1 VIRLVR
7 AEFLKLRTTQVWL
20 WMLLADVLVGAG
32 VAIGSLA
39 PHDAIKEPKDVPYL
53 FATSNAA
60 LITAFVLGVLG
71 ITTEFRYQTIT
82 PTVLATPPRWA
93 IVTAKMITYA
103 AVGVIYAVA
112 CVGVQV
118 AIAVPWLSAKGIDF
132 NLGDADLQRALFGML
147 GVFAL
152 FALFGIGLGA
162 FLRNQIFAVS
172 FGLIFLLV
180 LQNLIA
186 AIPAINTAWAYTPSG
201 ATIAILYPYE
211 QATGDDPQL
220 LHAPAAA
227 LVLLLWGLI
236 PAVAG
241 AAYSMNRDIT

>member
-1 VIRLVR
+1 MLRLVR

-20 WMLLADVLVGAG
+20 WMLLADVAVGAL

-39 PHDAIKEPKDVPYL
+39 PDDAIKEPKDIPYL

-60 LITAFVLGVLG
+60 LITAFVLSVLG
-71 ITTEFRYQTIT
+71 ITTEFRHQTIT
-82 PTVLATPPRWA
+82 PTVLATPSRWA
-93 IVTAKMITYA
+93 VVTAKMITYA
-103 AVGVIYAVA
+103 GVGVAYGVA
-112 CVGVQV
+112 CVGVQL
-118 AIAVPWLSAKGIDF
+118 AIALPWLSAKHIDVDF
-132 NLGDADLQRALFGML
+132 GDHDLQRAVFGMP

-162 FLRNQIFAVS
+162 LLRNQIVAVT
-172 FGLIFLLV
+172 FGLVFLLV

-186 AIPAINTAWAYTPSG
+186 AIPASQDAWAYTPAG

-211 QATGDDPQL
+211 RAEPGDVQL
-220 LHAPAAA
+220 LHASAGV
-227 LVLLLWGLI
+227 LVLLLWALV
-236 PAVAG
+236 PAVLG